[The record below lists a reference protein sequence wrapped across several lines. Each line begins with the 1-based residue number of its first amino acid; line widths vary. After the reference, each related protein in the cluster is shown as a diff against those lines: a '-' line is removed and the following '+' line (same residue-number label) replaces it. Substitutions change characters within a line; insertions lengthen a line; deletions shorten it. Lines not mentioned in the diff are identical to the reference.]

1 MKEIH
6 LRGEKLQLLPEKA
19 IFWPRESTMLIAD
32 LHLGKI
38 THFRKAGI
46 ALPPQSE
53 DKNWQTLSRLIKKY
67 KPKKLIILG
76 DLFHSKYN
84 DQWENFID
92 MTERYNEV
100 DWILVKGNH
109 DVLRER
115 HYERSNLKL
124 YPYALKMPPFL
135 LTHEPDEVFEDLYT
149 LCGHIH
155 PGIRLTGQ
163 AKQSLRLPCFF
174 MGSRIGILP
183 AFGVFTGLHV
193 LHPEEGDRVFLIAEK
208 NVVEVE
214 SHQVE

>member
-1 MKEIH
+1 MKEIS
-6 LRGEKLQLLPEKA
+6 LRGEILQLLPEKA
-19 IFWPRESTMLIAD
+19 MYWPRESAILIAD

-53 DKNWQTLSRLIKKY
+53 DKNWQTLSRLIRKH

-92 MTERYNEV
+92 MTERYDDV

-109 DVLRER
+109 DILRER
-115 HYERSNLKL
+115 HYDRSNLSICD
-124 YPYALKMPPFL
+124 YALKVPPFL

-155 PGIRLTGQ
+155 PGIRLKGM

-174 MGSRIGILP
+174 FGQQVGILP

-193 LHPEEGDRVFLIAEK
+193 LHPNKDDRVMVIAEDQI
-208 NVVEVE
+208 VEIE
-214 SHQVE
+214 NPIRE